1 MLFPPKLGGE
11 IDISP
16 PDLRGLGGQ
25 FPPQIPEAWGGN
37 PGRSPP
43 KVGQISDLAEN
54 LPPKRLGGNGF
65 WDLPPKM
72 EAFPPKILGG
82 NENFL
87 GGTAFEES
95 RSPPKSETLGGQ

>member
-1 MLFPPKLGGE
+1 MGF
-11 IDISP
+11 
-16 PDLRGLGGQ
+16 
-25 FPPQIPEAWGGN
+25 
-37 PGRSPP
+37 
-43 KVGQISDLAEN
+43 QISDLAEN

-82 NENFL
+82 NEKFW

-95 RSPPKSETLGGQ
+95 RSPPKSETLGGAVVCSPPESKTLGGQYRFRSPPTIWGGKASMGKPSQKEG